1 MESTMSSLAG
11 NEFSSGSRWSLGL
24 FSANV
29 VGAITYVIAAS
40 YSWAI
45 PQERGLHATTGEP
58 FTWALAVLPI
68 FAVFALVNIFWGAY
82 ICSKRRWR
90 SGYFWLMT
98 AAVWFIALCVDFAHH

>member
-1 MESTMSSLAG
+1 MSPTLARS
-11 NEFSSGSRWSLGL
+11 ECSSGSRWSLVL
-24 FSANV
+24 FSLNV

-45 PQERGLHATTGEP
+45 PHERGLHSGTGEP

-68 FAVFALVNIFWGAY
+68 FAAFALVNLSWGAY

-98 AAVWFIALCVDFAHH
+98 AAVWLVAVCVDFAHH